1 MCAIPYETM
10 LDALAEQ
17 TITRELGAAER
28 LLWSGRPRQGIV
40 FRGSDAFMI
49 PFSLLWCGFVIYWEF
64 SVLKHGAPWVFML
77 WGLLFLAI
85 GLYFVFGRFVVDKRL
100 RGKTVYAVS
109 NERVIIVSGQ
119 FNRKV
124 KSLNLRTLTDISLTE
139 RSDHSGTINF
149 GATNPMLSWFGG
161 MWWPGMEQY
170 NEPKFELVPNA
181 KDVYEMIRK
190 AQRNAT

>member
-1 MCAIPYETM
+1 MPCETM

-64 SVLKHGAPWVFML
+64 SVLKHGAPWFFML
-77 WGLLFLAI
+77 WGLLFLVI

-100 RGKTVYAVS
+100 RGKTAYAVS
-109 NERVIIVSGQ
+109 N
-119 FNRKV
+119 
-124 KSLNLRTLTDISLTE
+124 TE
-139 RSDHSGTINF
+139 RSDHSGTINV

-181 KDVYEMIRK
+181 KDVYGARSR
-190 AQRNAT
+190 ALP